1 MTTLSP
7 ASGVQ
12 SAAAQVSETKHF
24 SITRRQFWND
34 IAVPLVATRLALLLV
49 GWFASFFPA
58 WPNYPIQEAVQRG
71 WHFSPYRLLDIWG
84 RWDTGW
90 YLSIVRDGYMLN
102 VDHTQQQSN
111 LTFYPLYPLLVRLLL
126 LPIPDGW
133 ETDGVIL
140 LVGVI
145 LSNLFLLGGLLFLY
159 LLTLELTGNVGV
171 ARRANLYLLLF
182 PAAFYF
188 SCFYT
193 ESIFFFLSVA
203 SLYAAQRRAWMWAAV
218 AAALLGVTRP
228 QGILILPVLGWLY
241 LTSIGWRLN
250 RLHPSLLWLLITP
263 IPLMLFLGWVGQAT
277 GDFLAPISAQQTWK
291 KVFAMPWTT
300 LFAPLFPNP
309 QITPLEQAAVL
320 LFIIVAVIACWR
332 LPSAAYGLWVLGLIL
347 PALFTGILTSSLRYV
362 VVCIPVFIVLA
373 QWGARPTLDRILQM
387 LFFAIQVALMV
398 AWSQFYWV
406 A

>member
-1 MTTLSP
+1 M
-7 ASGVQ
+7 
-12 SAAAQVSETKHF
+12 
-24 SITRRQFWND
+24 
-34 IAVPLVATRLALLLV
+34 ATRLALLLV

-58 WPNYPIQEAVQRG
+58 WPNYPIREAVERG

-90 YLSIVRDGYMLN
+90 YLSIVRDGYMLHI
-102 VDHTQQQSN
+102 DHTQQQSN

-140 LVGVI
+140 LVGVF
-145 LSNLFLLGGLLFLY
+145 LSNVFLLGGLIFLY
-159 LLTLELTGNVGV
+159 LLTGELTQNVGV
-171 ARRANLYLLLF
+171 AQRAILYLLLF
-182 PAAFYF
+182 PAGFYF

-228 QGILILPVLGWLY
+228 QGILIIPVLGWLY

-250 RLHPSLLWLLITP
+250 KLRPSLLWLLIA
-263 IPLMLFLGWVGQAT
+263 PLPLLSFLGWVGQAT

-300 LFAPLFPNP
+300 LFAPLFPHP

-320 LFIIVAVIACWR
+320 LFLVVAVIACWR
-332 LPSAAYGLWVLGLIL
+332 LPSAAYGLWVLALIL

-373 QWGARPTLDRILQM
+373 QWGARPTFDRILQM